1 MRLSSS
7 RGSTTLERKP
17 DVTFNVTCSPGR
29 DAAAG
34 FMRVTEH
41 LPALVLYLDPVNL
54 AIQLPPFPGGE
65 LLLAKFCR
73 ELAREA
79 AKLAAEIDP
88 DNESAL
94 GGARHRLE
102 EQPGDWSS
110 RGELR

>member
-1 MRLSSS
+1 M
-7 RGSTTLERKP
+7 G
-17 DVTFNVTCSPGR
+17 FNVTCTPGKE
-29 DAAAG
+29 AAVA

-54 AIQLPPFPGGE
+54 AIQLPPFPGGD

-88 DNESAL
+88 DNEPASE
-94 GGARHRLE
+94 GPRHRLRD
-102 EQPGDWSS
+102 GSAG
-110 RGELR
+110 RLGGEVR